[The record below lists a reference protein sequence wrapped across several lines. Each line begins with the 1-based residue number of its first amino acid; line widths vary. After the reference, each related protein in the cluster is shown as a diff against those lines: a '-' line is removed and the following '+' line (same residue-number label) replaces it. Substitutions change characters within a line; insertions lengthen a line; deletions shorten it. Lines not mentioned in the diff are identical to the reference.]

1 MKEKAVVYPS
11 KTTLNLCMK
20 EKSSWRPGR
29 VIPTF
34 TALALAV
41 VLFGKFAVADRLAQ
55 VSREQQ
61 VLSGL
66 TAQVQAL
73 EKATADYDAV
83 LEEYGRYSV
92 GWMTDEEKAAV
103 DRVGVLDLI
112 EAELM
117 SAASV
122 QQFSIAGNVL
132 SLSLAGVTLEDT
144 SRIVQRLYT
153 WPQVT
158 GVSVYTASTQQQQAA
173 EEATVSMVVT
183 LAPAEEGGEA

>member
-1 MKEKAVVYPS
+1 MKKKAVVYPS

-20 EKSSWRPGR
+20 EKSPWRPGR

-41 VLFGKFAVADRLAQ
+41 VLFGKYAVADRLAK
-55 VSREQQ
+55 VSQEQQ
-61 VLSGL
+61 VLAGL
-66 TAQVQAL
+66 TAQVQTL
-73 EKATADYDAV
+73 EKATVDYDAV
-83 LEEYGRYSV
+83 QEEYGRYSV

-103 DRVGVLDLI
+103 DRVEMLDLI
-112 EAELM
+112 EAELIP
-117 SAASV
+117 AATV
-122 QQFSIAGNVL
+122 QQFSITDNVL

-183 LAPAEEGGEA
+183 LARAEEGGEA